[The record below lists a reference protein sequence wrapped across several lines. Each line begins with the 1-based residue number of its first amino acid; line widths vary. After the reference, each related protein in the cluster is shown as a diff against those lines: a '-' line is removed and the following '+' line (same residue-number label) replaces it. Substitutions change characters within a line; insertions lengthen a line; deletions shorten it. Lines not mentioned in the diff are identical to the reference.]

1 MTSREQFEAWL
12 CATYGWGEDALAS
25 AFYQGDDATGYYI
38 GGDYIYD
45 GFSCNDPLFWA
56 WRGWQAS
63 HEAVEIELPPR
74 QRICASGYGDGYF
87 VYSPEGEGLVY
98 DDVVERIS

>member
-12 CATYGWGEDALAS
+12 SATYGWGEDALAS
-25 AFYQGDDATGYYI
+25 AFYQGDDVTGYYI

-63 HEAVEIELPPR
+63 REAVEIELPDIADASDKEEMLEMCR
-74 QRICASGYGDGYF
+74 QS
-87 VYSPEGEGLVY
+87 VYYAGIKVKE
-98 DDVVERIS
+98 D

>member
-12 CATYGWGEDALAS
+12 CDTYGWGEGALDS
-25 AFYQGDDATGYYI
+25 AFYQGDYVTGYYI

-45 GFSCNDPLFWA
+45 GFSCNDPLFWV

-63 HEAVEIELPPR
+63 REAVEIELPALSDPAD
-74 QRICASGYGDGYF
+74 CYCD
-87 VYSPEGEGLVY
+87 VYTPAGV
-98 DDVVERIS
+98 ISALRTAGVKVKED